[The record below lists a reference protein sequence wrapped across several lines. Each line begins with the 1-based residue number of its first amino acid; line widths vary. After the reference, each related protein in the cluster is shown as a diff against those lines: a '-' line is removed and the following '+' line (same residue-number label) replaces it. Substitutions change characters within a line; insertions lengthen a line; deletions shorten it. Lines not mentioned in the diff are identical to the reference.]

1 MKPDT
6 CHDWQPLLLDRI
18 SIEALRAPGYR
29 RFILD
34 AAIVPGCR
42 LLLAR
47 HQRRPGWPYVET
59 KFNPNTGCDLPAGA
73 YNIVHTWFLGRG
85 SEALDDHLRI
95 LDTCDA
101 LTADERAAS
110 RTLFL
115 QWIDN
120 MTQTLGELAERY
132 RLDIPFRVNRALAAV
147 DAQGE
152 PLDPA
157 TLKPD
162 ASGIFCAKGLMSS
175 RNPALQSCG
184 LQLLRRAAARIR
196 RNEPEQSTQTPG
208 VGGVGQGTRMLM
220 QGAGACF
227 ARKALDPA
235 ARAEAL
241 ELAADMLGEVLDRHH
256 NPETSRF
263 SEYCNAETGQPE
275 PYLDPGHAAELAG
288 LGLGMIEQLERS
300 SAAARHAVLISRAR
314 RELPRILLQ
323 AVALGYN
330 PRHPGLFKGVNNR
343 TGEPMNTEMP
353 WWNLPE
359 TMRAAVRAYA
369 VADSESIRI
378 RCLEAFRLCHNAY
391 FSHYPNRDNLLF
403 PYQTLDGHTG
413 KVLDVVPAVPEGD
426 PLYHANGAFLD
437 MLEVLEKLR

>member
-1 MKPDT
+1 MQPNT
-6 CHDWQPLLLDRI
+6 CHNWQPLVLDRI
-18 SIEALRAPGYR
+18 SIETLRAPGYR

-34 AAIVPGCR
+34 AAVVPGCR

-47 HQRRPGWPYVET
+47 HQRRPDWPFVET
-59 KFNPNTGCDLPAGA
+59 KFNPNTGCDLPAAA
-73 YNIVHTWFLGRG
+73 YNIIHTWFLGRG
-85 SEALDDHLRI
+85 SEALDEHLRI
-95 LDTCDA
+95 LDACDA
-101 LTADERAAS
+101 LTADERATI
-110 RTLFL
+110 RTLFAA
-115 QWIDN
+115 WIDN
-120 MTQTLGELAERY
+120 MARTMADLERRYGQT
-132 RLDIPFRVNRALAAV
+132 IPFRVDRTLAAV
-147 DAQGE
+147 DAQGK
-152 PLDPA
+152 PLDPSA
-157 TLKPD
+157 VQAD
-162 ASGIFCAKGLMSS
+162 AADIFCAKGLLSS
-175 RNPALQSCG
+175 RDPARQACG
-184 LQLLRRAAARIR
+184 LRLLRSAATRVQ

-220 QGAGACF
+220 QGAGTCF

-235 ARAEAL
+235 ARDEAL
-241 ELAADMLGEVLDRHH
+241 DLAAAMLGEVLNRHY

-263 SEYCNAETGQPE
+263 SEYYDAETRQPE

-288 LGLGMIEQLERS
+288 LGLGMLEQLEQ
-300 SAAARHAVLISRAR
+300 SALSTRHAALIVRSR

-343 TGEPMNTEMP
+343 TGEPMNLEMP

-359 TMRAAVRAYA
+359 AMRAAVRAHA
-369 VADSESIRI
+369 VAESDSIRI

-403 PYQTLDGHTG
+403 PFQTRDGQTG

-437 MLEVLEKLR
+437 MLEVLAKL